1 MVAAIFTAF
10 LVVGLPSLLIE
21 AIFDV
26 DVEEWMTRKGLAFI
40 LANKGGVYIFFG
52 IPWACLA
59 LFLGWRNYLSERYSF
74 SVRAGKFK
82 IHRRGRDPLD
92 DPEYVRRYWERESV
106 TAGRDQDWIH
116 DDNGRILG
124 PLNHQ
129 TGQIM
134 TIKEYV
140 LKMSESVDDR
150 TPEDA

>member
-1 MVAAIFTAF
+1 MRRKIGAIVLGGGGIVFLVYFLIMVAALFTAF

-40 LANKGGVYIFFG
+40 LAYKGGVYIFFG

-74 SVRAGKFK
+74 SVRTGKYK

-92 DPEYVRRYWERESV
+92 DPEYVRS
-106 TAGRDQDWIH
+106 
-116 DDNGRILG
+116 
-124 PLNHQ
+124 
-129 TGQIM
+129 
-134 TIKEYV
+134 
-140 LKMSESVDDR
+140 
-150 TPEDA
+150 